1 MFLFPT
7 YIGIFDKNVFLINS
21 YVFSEEKNIS
31 IVNKNIRFSDTHVFS
46 GEINISIVKKNI
58 RVSNTYVFMAN
69 PRHFIGFPT
78 KSFIN

>member
-21 YVFSEEKNIS
+21 YVFSEE
-31 IVNKNIRFSDTHVFS
+31 
-46 GEINISIVKKNI
+46 INISIVKKNI
-58 RVSNTYVFMAN
+58 RVSNTHVFMAN
-69 PRHFIGFPT
+69 LRHFIGFPT